1 MAWIPC
7 VIFVCMHAQ
16 WLSHV
21 QLFVIPWT
29 VYINTHMAFPG
40 GSVVKES
47 TCQCRRHG
55 FDPSL
60 GRSPGER
67 NGNPLQYSCLGNS
80 MDTEAWRA
88 TVYGSSKRV
97 GHNWTAN
104 TSTFSHTHTHRTI
117 FQVSHTHTYMHTQN
131 IIMDT
136 HTQNII
142 MDPMISLDKLLNHS
156 IIHIAFTNYL
166 LCGRCFR
173 YKSNQKRENPVLGL
187 WYSLKH
193 EGKPRG

>member
-1 MAWIPC
+1 MAWIPG

-60 GRSPGER
+60 GRFPGER
-67 NGNPLQYSCLGNS
+67 NGNPLQYSCLGNF

-88 TVYGSSKRV
+88 VYGSSKRV

-104 TSTFSHTHTHRTI
+104 TSTFSHTHTQNYFPSFT
-117 FQVSHTHTYMHTQN
+117 HTHIHAYTKYHNGHTYTKYHNGPHDFTWQ
-131 IIMDT
+131 T
-136 HTQNII
+136 VK
-142 MDPMISLDKLLNHS
+142 SFNHS
-156 IIHIAFTNYL
+156 HSIY
-166 LCGRCFR
+166 
-173 YKSNQKRENPVLGL
+173 
-187 WYSLKH
+187 
-193 EGKPRG
+193 